1 MARPLTP
8 VLAALALVAALS
20 GADRPARA
28 AEGDMVTPTAAR
40 PPGLVLLEQRG
51 TMAGPEVIGV
61 FSMSR
66 DPSDPAVRQIKVWLE
81 KPNDLRVRT
90 ETLRC
95 SPSAP
100 MRITS
105 NGRQFILRELNPG
118 GIITPANR
126 LDHQIWWAACFP
138 EHAGQDPAGLAAV
151 ARQLGFSGLRQERQE
166 VLPGNAR

>member
-1 MARPLTP
+1 MARPLP
-8 VLAALALVAALS
+8 LALAIALAAALPLA
-20 GADRPARA
+20 GRPAHA
-28 AEGDMVTPTAAR
+28 AEGEMVAPATAR
-40 PPGLVLLEQRG
+40 PTGLVVLEERP

-61 FSMSR
+61 FSVSR

-95 SPSAP
+95 SPAAP

-138 EHAGQDPAGLAAV
+138 EHAGKDPAGLAAV
-151 ARQLGFSGLRQERQE
+151 ARQLGFSGQRQERQE

>member
-1 MARPLTP
+1 MARPLP
-8 VLAALALVAALS
+8 LALAVALAAGLPLA
-20 GADRPARA
+20 GPPAQA
-28 AEGDMVTPTAAR
+28 AEGEMVAPAAAR
-40 PPGLVLLEQRG
+40 PEGLVVLEERA
-51 TMAGPEVIGV
+51 TMAGQEVTGV
-61 FSMSR
+61 FSVSR
-66 DPSDPAVRQIKVWLE
+66 DPADPAVRQIKVWLE

-95 SPSAP
+95 SPAAP

-138 EHAGQDPAGLAAV
+138 EHAGKDPAGLQVV
-151 ARQLGFSGLRQERQE
+151 ARQLGFSGQRQERQE

>member
-1 MARPLTP
+1 MARPLP
-8 VLAALALVAALS
+8 LALAVALAAALPL
-20 GADRPARA
+20 ADRPARA
-28 AEGDMVTPTAAR
+28 ADGDMVRPAAAR
-40 PPGLVLLEQRG
+40 PKGLVVLEERP
-51 TMAGPEVIGV
+51 TMGGPELIGV
-61 FSMSR
+61 FSVSL
-66 DPSDPAVRQIKVWLE
+66 DPSDPVVRQIKVWLE

-95 SPSAP
+95 SPAAP
-100 MRITS
+100 MRISS

-138 EHAGQDPAGLAAV
+138 EHAGKDPAGLGTV
-151 ARQLGFSGLRQERQE
+151 ARQLGFSGQRQERQE

>member
-1 MARPLTP
+1 MARLLPRALA
-8 VLAALALVAALS
+8 AALAAGLPLA
-20 GADRPARA
+20 GPPAHA
-28 AEGDMVTPTAAR
+28 AEGEMVAPAAAR
-40 PPGLVLLEQRG
+40 PEGLVVLEERS
-51 TMAGPEVIGV
+51 TMAGPEVTGV
-61 FSMSR
+61 FSVSR

-118 GIITPANR
+118 GIVTPANR

-138 EHAGQDPAGLAAV
+138 EHAGKDPAALQAV
-151 ARQLGFSGLRQERQE
+151 ARQLGFSGQRQERQE